1 MTQRRVFLHVG
12 APKSGTTY
20 LQDRFAAN
28 RALLEGQGV
37 LYPETSQGGHFY
49 PALDLIE
56 RRWAGEL
63 EQARGQW
70 DELAAAARRAD
81 RDVLISH
88 EILAAASPPQVRR
101 AFRSLSGAEPHVVL
115 TARDLARQ
123 LPAEWQEQVKH
134 RSRQSFRKFANRVMQ
149 ASRSNPDLWFWR
161 VQSVPDVLTRWGSGL
176 PPSHLHVVTVP
187 PPGAPAEVLWNR
199 FAEVLGLD
207 PRIDYAEAE
216 QTNRSVGIAE
226 IAVLRRLNRRLH
238 DLGVPRET
246 YIPLVR
252 EVVVRDTFA
261 RRAGQERAIVPPRR
275 RAFVEEVTREWIDW
289 LEGSGVH
296 VVGDLHD
303 LVPVWP
309 DQGLRARHPDR
320 PRQADVADAAI
331 EALAAVVANAR
342 TPDEETPLVRVARK
356 LLRP

>member
-1 MTQRRVFLHVG
+1 MTKRRVFLHVG

-28 RALLEGQGV
+28 RALLEDQGV
-37 LYPETSQGGHFY
+37 VYPETPRGGHFY

-63 EQARGQW
+63 EQAKGQW
-70 DELAAAARRAD
+70 DELAAAVRRAD

-88 EILAAASPPQVRR
+88 EILAAASPAQVRR
-101 AFRSLSGAEPHVVL
+101 AFGTLAGAEPHIVF

-149 ASRSNPDLWFWR
+149 ASRSNPDLWFWK
-161 VQSVPDVLTRWGSGL
+161 VQSLPDVLTRWGSGL
-176 PPSHLHVVTVP
+176 PPGHVHVVTVP
-187 PPGAPAEVLWNR
+187 PPGAPAEVLWDR
-199 FAEVLGLD
+199 FAEVLGLE
-207 PRIDYAEAE
+207 PGLGYAEAK

-252 EVVVRDTFA
+252 EVVVRDTFS
-261 RRAGQERAIVPPRR
+261 RRDGQERAIVPPRR
-275 RAFVEEVTREWIDW
+275 RAFVEEVTQEWVDW
-289 LEGSGVH
+289 LERSGVE
-296 VVGDLHD
+296 VIGDLRD

-309 DQGLRARHPDR
+309 DEGLRARHPDR

-342 TPDEETPLVRVARK
+342 PPEEDASLVRVARK